1 MKPLGLILVLLLVTA
16 TYGASAA
23 QNEDDFSEF
32 DDFDEDPVAHKAAE
46 EDDFDDEEE
55 EFVHEPPVKKV
66 EIDVEDAEAVVE
78 DVDSEFNHF
87 ADEEEFEGFH
97 NEEDEEDEFEH
108 MTTKGKNQF
117 FSFFTNFLIN
127 FGLFNRSWCQR
138 KAKSQTRI

>member
-138 KAKSQTRI
+138 KAKS